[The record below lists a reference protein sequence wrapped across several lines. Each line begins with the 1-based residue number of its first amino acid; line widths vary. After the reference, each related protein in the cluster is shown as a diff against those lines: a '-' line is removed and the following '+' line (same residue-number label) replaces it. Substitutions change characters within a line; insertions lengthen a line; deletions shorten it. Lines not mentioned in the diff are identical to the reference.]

1 MGINFVFTID
11 GDWDEYFSTRLGEA
25 GRRPSLEREL
35 PLVAAELDM
44 AAAVGGRFVHF
55 VHTSPLTRDFFLRP
69 EFTALWKRAEASGGE
84 VGVHCHEEDLYS
96 AWHYA
101 DPSRMEPAIGDLV
114 RGLRAAGLAPISY
127 RGGFMAFGPAVI
139 PLLEANG
146 LPLDFSCAPDR
157 HLVTNGAL
165 VSDWRGAP
173 ANVYRM
179 DRSDHRKRG
188 DSAVFEIPLGIYIER
203 QSLWTIWKRC
213 RELAAAKEEV
223 IVTVLAHTYDFSSW
237 KMKLKIRAALEIC
250 KAYGTFVN
258 PAEALKK
265 IKELGL

>member
-1 MGINFVFTID
+1 MPANFVFTID
-11 GDWDEYFSTRLGEA
+11 GDWDEYFSTGLGEA

-35 PLVAAELDM
+35 PLVEAELRM
-44 AAAVGGRFVHF
+44 AAAVGGKFVHF

-69 EFTALWKRAEASGGE
+69 EFIAVWKRAEASGGE

-96 AWHYA
+96 AWHYGDRA
-101 DPSRMEPAIGDLV
+101 RMAPAIGDLV
-114 RGLRAAGLAPISY
+114 RGLRAAGLSPISY

-139 PLLEANG
+139 PLLEENG
-146 LPLDFSCAPDR
+146 LPLDFSCDPGR

-173 ANVYRM
+173 SNAYRM
-179 DRSDHRKRG
+179 DRSDHRRPG
-188 DSAVFEIPLGIYIER
+188 DSRVFEIPLAIYIER
-203 QSLWTIWKRC
+203 QSLWAIWKKC
-213 RELAAAKEEV
+213 RELASSDGDTL
-223 IVTVLAHTYDFSSW
+223 VTVLAHTYDFSSL
-237 KMKLKIRAALEIC
+237 KMRLKIRAALEIC
-250 KAYGTFVN
+250 KHFGTFLN

>member
-1 MGINFVFTID
+1 MALNFVFTID
-11 GDWDEYFSTRLGEA
+11 GDWDEYFSTRLGEE

-35 PLVAAELDM
+35 PLVQAELEA

-69 EFTALWKRAEASGGE
+69 EFIALWKRAEASGGE
-84 VGVHCHEEDLYS
+84 IGVHCHEEDLYS

-101 DPSRMEPAIGDLV
+101 DESRMRPAIAGMAD
-114 RGLRAAGLAPISY
+114 GLRAAGLSPVSY

-139 PLLEANG
+139 PLLETNG
-146 LPLDFSCAPDR
+146 LPLDFSCDPGR

-165 VSDWRGAP
+165 VSDWQGAP
-173 ANVYRM
+173 SNVYRM
-179 DRSDHRKRG
+179 DRADHRKRG
-188 DSAVFEIPLGIYIER
+188 DSGVFEIPLGIYIER
-203 QSLWTIWKRC
+203 QSLWAIWKKC
-213 RELAAAKEEV
+213 RDLAASGEET

-237 KMKLKIRAALEIC
+237 KMRLKIRAALEIC
-250 KAYGTFVN
+250 KAYGTFLN
-258 PAEALKK
+258 PAGALKK